1 VRSAD
6 SIEILNLLV
15 IENKGYTIA
24 LDLILDSLVLFPERE
39 NFTDQNRKGVSKQ
52 SIARKNE
59 IVIIGKSELLF
70 QLKLDSK
77 THKRT
82 SIQKMK

>member
-1 VRSAD
+1 
-6 SIEILNLLV
+6 V